1 MKKGQVFL
9 WSSFVLLLALGANQE
24 VAKAD
29 TTDNASESVQ
39 VQSQVANDQPLT
51 KATQDQPVATSNT
64 SNTSNADANNV
75 SNDQQTTPAQQ
86 TSVDTPVN
94 QAATDST
101 DVTTTTAQNDTNS
114 NQGVVTDV
122 NGGVVTTF
130 DKITRLYREDGSM
143 IDNFGLSANSP
154 WRTDKKLALNSQ
166 NYYRVSTDAYANSND
181 VTLTFGA
188 DADGIVQVKGSG
200 AVPYSREDQGFT
212 RNDAN
217 SNFEAG
223 SLWKYN
229 KTDDL
234 DGLTYYQIGNNV
246 WVNGYDAAP
255 YVAYQNPEGWLQVEN
270 AQLQPEGPVGYELYN
285 DVEGV
290 KVWLVRRYFGQSNSH
305 TIYDSST
312 AYYVRNF
319 QRNHGLPVTGIVN
332 LATWTAMGFSESSW
346 YGIDSYVAP
355 LQTNTLSTRSDHIE
369 AMINQAYKYVGQ
381 PWISGASSSP
391 EYGVDCSGL
400 VVQALYASG
409 INPSPVTSIQHAQ
422 PGNEWNSRMLFS
434 DNRIHAVNF
443 NDRQRG
449 DLIFFASPSTGIVW
463 HVGILLDANTMI
475 DSWGPYVGTS
485 GIYSGKGTIVGVKRV
500 FS

>member
-1 MKKGQVFL
+1 MKKNQVFL
-9 WSSFVLLLALGANQE
+9 WSSFVLLLTLGANQE
-24 VAKAD
+24 TAKAD
-29 TTDNASESVQ
+29 TTNTATASVQ
-39 VQSQVANDQPLT
+39 VQGQAAKAQQPIDQAVADSPQT
-51 KATQDQPVATSNT
+51 DVTGTTIQ
-64 SNTSNADANNV
+64 ANP
-75 SNDQQTTPAQQ
+75 QQTTTTQTNSTPGTSTQGTSAQNA
-86 TSVDTPVN
+86 TT
-94 QAATDST
+94 QA
-101 DVTTTTAQNDTNS
+101 DVTTNEDATKSNT
-114 NQGVVTDV
+114 NQGVITPV

-130 DKITRLYREDGSM
+130 DKITRLYREDGTM

-154 WRTDKKLALNSQ
+154 WRTDKKLALNAQ

-181 VTLTFGA
+181 ITLTFGA
-188 DADGIVQVKGSG
+188 DADGIVQVKGNG

-212 RNDAN
+212 KNDQN
-217 SNFEAG
+217 SNFAAG

-234 DGLTYYQIGNNV
+234 DGLTYYQIGSNV
-246 WVNGYDAAP
+246 WINAYDATP
-255 YVAYQNPEGWLQVEN
+255 YVAYQNPDGWLQIEN

-290 KVWLVRRYFGQSNSH
+290 KVWLVRRYFGQSNAH
-305 TIYDSST
+305 TIYDANT

-319 QRNHGLPVTGIVN
+319 QSNHGLPVTGIVN
-332 LATWTAMGFSESSW
+332 LATWTTMGFSEDSW

-355 LQTNTLSTRSDHIE
+355 LQTNTLSARSDHIE

-381 PWISGASSSP
+381 PWISGAASSP

-409 INPSPVTSIQHAQ
+409 VNPSPVTSIQHAQ
-422 PGNEWNSRMLFS
+422 PGNEWNSRMLAA

-449 DLIFFASPSTGIVW
+449 DLIFFANPSTGIVW

-485 GIYSGKGTIVGVKRV
+485 GIYSGKGTIVSVKRV

>member
-1 MKKGQVFL
+1 M
-9 WSSFVLLLALGANQE
+9 WSSFVLLLAIGANQE
-24 VAKAD
+24 TAKAD
-29 TTDNASESVQ
+29 TTNTTDPTSVQ
-39 VQSQVANDQPLT
+39 VQGQAAEVQ
-51 KATQDQPVATSNT
+51 QPVDQAVADAPQTNSVQDTTVQANSEQASTTQTNTTQSTTDTSVQDT
-64 SNTSNADANNV
+64 TAQADTTDTTSNA
-75 SNDQQTTPAQQ
+75 
-86 TSVDTPVN
+86 
-94 QAATDST
+94 
-101 DVTTTTAQNDTNS
+101 
-114 NQGVVTDV
+114 NQGVITPV

-130 DKITRLYREDGSM
+130 DKITRLYREDGTM

-154 WRTDKKLALNSQ
+154 WRTDKKLALNAQ

-188 DADGIVQVKGSG
+188 DADGIVQVKGNG

-212 RNDAN
+212 KNDQN
-217 SNFEAG
+217 SNFAAG

-234 DGLTYYQIGNNV
+234 DGLTYYQIGSNV
-246 WVNGYDAAP
+246 WVNAYDAAP
-255 YVAYQNPEGWLQVEN
+255 YVAYQNPAGWLQVEN

-290 KVWLVRRYFGQSNSH
+290 KVWLVRRYFGQSNRH
-305 TIYDSST
+305 TIYDANTS
-312 AYYVRNF
+312 YYVRNF
-319 QRNHGLPVTGIVN
+319 QSNHGLPVTGIVN
-332 LATWTAMGFSESSW
+332 LATWTAMGFSEDSW

-409 INPSPVTSIQHAQ
+409 VNPSPVTSIQHAQ
-422 PGNEWNSRMLFS
+422 PGNEWNSRMLFT

-449 DLIFFASPSTGIVW
+449 DLIFFADPSTGIVW
-463 HVGILLDANTMI
+463 HVGILLDANSMI

>member
-1 MKKGQVFL
+1 MKKSQVFL
-9 WSSFVLLLALGANQE
+9 WSSFVLLMALGANQAT
-24 VAKAD
+24 VKAD
-29 TTDNASESVQ
+29 ATNDSTPNVQ
-39 VQSQVANDQPLT
+39 VESQNNNQALDQA
-51 KATQDQPVATSNT
+51 KQDQPQAASNQQTADVNSNDASTQAQQGVQVGAQDTQGTQVNTQATATQSDTATDTQN
-64 SNTSNADANNV
+64 NAD
-75 SNDQQTTPAQQ
+75 
-86 TSVDTPVN
+86 
-94 QAATDST
+94 
-101 DVTTTTAQNDTNS
+101 
-114 NQGVVTDV
+114 NQGTITPV

-130 DKITRLYREDGSM
+130 DKITRLYREDGTM

-154 WRTDKKLALNSQ
+154 WRTDKKLSLNSQ
-166 NYYRVSTDAYANSND
+166 NYYRVSTDAYANSSD

-188 DADGIVQVKGSG
+188 DADGIVKVKDNG
-200 AVPYSREDQGFT
+200 AVSYGRGDQGFSKNEGST
-212 RNDAN
+212 
-217 SNFEAG
+217 NFAAG
-223 SLWKYN
+223 SMWKYN
-229 KTDDL
+229 RTDDL

-255 YVAYQNPEGWLQVEN
+255 YVAYQNPEGWLQIEN

-290 KVWLVRRYFGQSNSH
+290 KVWLVRRYFGQSNRH
-305 TIYDSST
+305 TIYDST
-312 AYYVRNF
+312 TTYYVKNF
-319 QRNHGLPVTGIVN
+319 QANHGLPVTGIVN

-381 PWISGASSSP
+381 PWISGAASSP

-409 INPSPVTSIQHAQ
+409 VNPSPVTAIQHAQ
-422 PGNEWNSRMLFS
+422 PGNEWNSRLLYT
-434 DNRIHAVNF
+434 DNRIHPVNF

-449 DLIFFASPSTGIVW
+449 DLIFFADPSTGIVW

-500 FS
+500 FA